1 MFCGFGSWRRTNR
14 KDKEARDSFKE
25 NKITFFSDTSGK
37 KTVFIVENDMGSLD
51 IKGYCYT

>member
-1 MFCGFGSWRRTNR
+1 MFCGFGSLRRTNR
-14 KDKEARDSFKE
+14 KDTEARDSFKE